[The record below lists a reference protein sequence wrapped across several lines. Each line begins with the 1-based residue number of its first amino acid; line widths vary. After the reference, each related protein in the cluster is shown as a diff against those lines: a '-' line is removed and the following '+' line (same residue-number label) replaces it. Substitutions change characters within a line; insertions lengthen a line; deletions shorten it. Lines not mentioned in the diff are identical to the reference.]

1 MCVLRSEAP
10 TAQRRLAPRLRVG
23 MVAELRG
30 HGTAAA
36 APDGCI
42 YFGVAYFCL
51 LTMPLAPLGFGLGFL
66 IDMMGFGCGFEGQT

>member
-1 MCVLRSEAP
+1 
-10 TAQRRLAPRLRVG
+10 

-30 HGTAAA
+30 HGTA

-42 YFGVAYFCL
+42 YFGVAYVCL

-66 IDMMGFGCGFEGQT
+66 IEMMGFLIEMMGAIHQLIGCGFEGHT